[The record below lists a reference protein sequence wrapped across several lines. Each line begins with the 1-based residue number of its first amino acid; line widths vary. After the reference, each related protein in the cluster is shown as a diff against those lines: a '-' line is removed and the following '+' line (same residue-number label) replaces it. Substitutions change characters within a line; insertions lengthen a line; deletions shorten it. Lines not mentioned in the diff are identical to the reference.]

1 MTRSGTKGTQSPDR
15 RAKDFSVFRF
25 LITYIVLMGAVF
37 FVLSFEPLKQVLDI
51 NGFYTQAIVKTTA
64 LLLRPFGL
72 VRGVDGSIIHLS
84 GISLDIK
91 FGCNGLEAFLIYLV
105 GIISF
110 PAGWKAKAWG
120 LILGFLIIQILNVL
134 RIVALGYFGVHMTN
148 YFYIF
153 HIYVAQGIM
162 IAVAFLLFIVWLHHV
177 VNT

>member
-1 MTRSGTKGTQSPDR
+1 MTQGGAKGAQGQNS
-15 RAKDFSVFRF
+15 RAKDFSLSRF
-25 LITYIVLMGAVF
+25 LITYLVLMGVVF
-37 FVLSFEPLKQVLDI
+37 LALSLKPLKQVLDL
-51 NGFYTQAIVKTTA
+51 NGLYTQAIVKATA

-105 GIISF
+105 GIVSF
-110 PAGWKAKAWG
+110 PARWRAKAWG
-120 LILGFLIIQILNVL
+120 LILGFLIIQVLNVL
-134 RIVALGYFGVHMTN
+134 RIVALGYFGVHMAN

-162 IAVAFLLFIVWLHHV
+162 IAVAFLIFIVWLHHV
-177 VNT
+177 VNA